1 MRRVFHGKWGKGMIL
16 VLILWLIAVVTVI
29 VMTLSRP
36 ASAGTGLR
44 PVYRVDRNERVIA
57 LTFDAAWDDE
67 TTDAVLEILDA
78 AGVRATFFFV
88 GTFAQKYPETVVKI
102 HNRGHE
108 VANHSMTHK
117 DPTSLSDEELFLEI
131 SACGEVLTSLT
142 GVVPTLY
149 RAPSGAWEERTVETA
164 RSLGY
169 TTVQW
174 SADSV
179 DWRDPEPDVIVRRI
193 EKNACPGGILLFHLG
208 KENTVKALPTILRD
222 LMSDGYTFVTVSDLL
237 LDGETYVDPAGV
249 QRAR

>member
-1 MRRVFHGKWGKGMIL
+1 MRRFFHGKWGKGMIL
-16 VLILWLIAVVTVI
+16 VLIVWIIAVVTVI

-36 ASAGTGLR
+36 ASGAVRLR
-44 PVYRVDRNERVIA
+44 PVYRVNREERLLS

-78 AGVRATFFFV
+78 AGVKATFFFV
-88 GTFAQKYPETVVKI
+88 GTFAKKYPETVVKI

-108 VANHSMTHK
+108 VGNHSMTHK
-117 DPTSLSDEELFLEI
+117 DPTALSDEDLFLEI
-131 SACGEVLTSLT
+131 SACGDVLTSLT

-164 RSLGY
+164 KALGY

-174 SADSV
+174 SADSI
-179 DWRDPEPDVIVRRI
+179 DWKDPDPETIVRRI
-193 EKNACPGGILLFHLG
+193 KNNACPGGILLFHLG

-222 LMSDGYTFVTVSDLL
+222 LMSDGYTFVTVSELL
-237 LDGETYVDPAGV
+237 LDGETYVDPEGV
-249 QRAR
+249 QKLR